1 MGFSLGPSQYSLSSG
16 PKKKYS
22 TLNHKPKPIPFVTF
36 LEFHIHLFTTTIIIH
51 VSSSRF
57 MPLLL
62 SFLVCHHHH
71 HDDRNIVQ

>member
-51 VSSSRF
+51 VSSSLF